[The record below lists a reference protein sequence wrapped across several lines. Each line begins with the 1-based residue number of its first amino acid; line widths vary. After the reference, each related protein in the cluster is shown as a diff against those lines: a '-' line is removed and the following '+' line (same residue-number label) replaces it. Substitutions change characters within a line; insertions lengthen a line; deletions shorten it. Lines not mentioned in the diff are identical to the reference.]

1 MLFRSRPLYHAACL
15 ERTISCHQRLS
26 RPYHLAGCFEP
37 STRTGRRV
45 LYLTIHSP
53 KTKKNRHF
61 FQECRFLFDEKQKK
75 NLMYLYDCPKSWDA
89 NAILT
94 EKTGIVW
101 GSMGTKLLNLYN
113 NLLKIEVLLCSP
125 TNFSKPLDNLLES

>member
-1 MLFRSRPLYHAACL
+1 M
-15 ERTISCHQRLS
+15 
-26 RPYHLAGCFEP
+26 
-37 STRTGRRV
+37 
-45 LYLTIHSP
+45 YLTIHSL

-113 NLLKIEVLLCSP
+113 NLLKIEVLLCSH